1 MLKSN
6 LYDYSDAY
14 ILLKGTIIII
24 GARADAAAQR
34 ADQNNK
40 QVKFEKYAPFTNCI
54 IQINN
59 TQVENTEYLDV
70 VIPRYNLIE

>member
-24 GARADAAAQR
+24 GARAEAAAQR

-54 IQINN
+54 I
-59 TQVENTEYLDV
+59 
-70 VIPRYNLIE
+70 